1 MSHNG
6 HFAAARECL
15 AELRGGTVRAKS
27 LVSQMRSYVL
37 VGGFCLCDLGT
48 SNEEICALVEE
59 GAKIRAL
66 TLLRELREEGWDRA
80 EFVSVIRESVAE
92 AGCSLADIGTSED
105 ELASFE
111 KAEAVS
117 LFE

>member
-27 LVSQMRSYVL
+27 LVSQMRLHVL
-37 VGGFCLCDLGT
+37 HGGFCLRDLGT
-48 SNEEICALVEE
+48 STDEIDDLIKE

-80 EFVSVIRESVAE
+80 EFVTVIRESVAE
-92 AGCSLADIGTSED
+92 ANCLLADIGTSEQ

>member
-15 AELRGGTVRAKS
+15 AELRGGTVRAGS
-27 LVSQMRSYVL
+27 LVSQMRLHVL
-37 VGGFCLCDLGT
+37 HGGFCLRDLGT
-48 SNEEICALVEE
+48 STDEIDDLIKE
-59 GAKIRAL
+59 GAKIHAL
-66 TLLRELREEGWDRA
+66 KLLRELREDGDEADYIDL
-80 EFVSVIRESVAE
+80 IRESVAE
-92 AGCSLADIGTSED
+92 AGCSLADIGTSEQ